1 MNRLW
6 LLVLVFLMSNLTSVA
21 YAKNCKKGQPC
32 GNSCI
37 SWSKTCHVGTSSQS
51 YKSSTLYGANNSQS
65 SGVKGTSEPTSENVQ
80 AFEVTVDKLNVR
92 DKPNRNGY
100 LLGSLLKGDRI
111 EVITTSGDWK
121 VFLYKNQVA
130 WVLSVYLKP
139 L

>member
-1 MNRLW
+1 M
-6 LLVLVFLMSNLTSVA
+6 
-21 YAKNCKKGQPC
+21 
-32 GNSCI
+32 
-37 SWSKTCHVGTSSQS
+37 
-51 YKSSTLYGANNSQS
+51 YGANNSQS

-80 AFEVTVDKLNVR
+80 VFEVTVDKLNVR